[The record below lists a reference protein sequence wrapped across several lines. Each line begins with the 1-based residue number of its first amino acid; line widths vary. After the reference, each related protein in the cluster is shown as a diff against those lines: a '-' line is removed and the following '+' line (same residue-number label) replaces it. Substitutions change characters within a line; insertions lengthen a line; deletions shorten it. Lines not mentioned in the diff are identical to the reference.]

1 MGIKTL
7 QYFLLVGKGKGLEK
21 SKMLSHLPVASDTG
35 ISIPWASFFL
45 TIKGNKAPRI
55 DSQPVPM
62 CSVGF
67 CMFMEGKSF

>member
-1 MGIKTL
+1 
-7 QYFLLVGKGKGLEK
+7 
-21 SKMLSHLPVASDTG
+21 MLSHLPVASDTG